1 MKKNETIKVLNKDKE
16 REQLNKDK
24 ERELIKKDLI
34 EQLNKKGAIQQF
46 YISLVD
52 DYLSLWD
59 MKNALIEDIELRGV
73 SVEWNNGGGQKGRKK
88 NDSIAELNK
97 TNAQML
103 KILSELGLRGAD
115 IKIEVEDDEI

>member
-1 MKKNETIKVLNKDKE
+1 MKKTETTKIKNA
-16 REQLNKDK
+16 QK

-34 EQLNKKGAIQQF
+34 EQLNKKGATQQF

-73 SVEWNNGGGQKGRKK
+73 SIEWNNGGGQQGRKK

-115 IKIEVEDDEI
+115 IKVVEEDEEL

>member
-1 MKKNETIKVLNKDKE
+1 MKKTDTKIKNA
-16 REQLNKDK
+16 QK

-73 SVEWNNGGGQKGRKK
+73 SIEWNNGGVQQGRKK

-115 IKIEVEDDEI
+115 IKAVEEDEEL